1 MHPLSHRIQA
11 AALPTSLTQGAHAA
25 FVDFVDAART
35 PLSAVVVA
43 AGIQD
48 A

>member
-1 MHPLSHRIQA
+1 MHPLSRRIQA
-11 AALPTSLTQGAHAA
+11 AALPTALTQGAHAA
-25 FVDFVDAART
+25 FVDFVDAAHT
-35 PLSAVVVA
+35 PLSAVVVG